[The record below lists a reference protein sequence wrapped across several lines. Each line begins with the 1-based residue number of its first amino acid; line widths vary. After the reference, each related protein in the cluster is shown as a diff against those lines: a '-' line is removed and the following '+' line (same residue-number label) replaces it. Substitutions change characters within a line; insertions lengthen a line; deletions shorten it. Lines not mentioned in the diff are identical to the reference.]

1 MKIAIS
7 GTYSTGKTTTT
18 LALAYYTG
26 LPRTH
31 AKTMREILPKALPG
45 KRLEDATGPEL
56 VQLGFRRLMERSVR
70 ESHLEDFVSDG
81 SSLHEWVY
89 GMVRTELGMNPNEET
104 DKGNIVLTDDLKYLK
119 EVMINFGAVA
129 KDYAKE
135 TYDSFIHLP
144 VEFTL
149 VADGH
154 RPVSEL
160 FRSRSNDLL
169 LETIQELDIPYYVVG
184 GTIAERLEK
193 ISEIY
198 RLEPVMSVEEAIRLA
213 KREAEKFDIVQ
224 EGGENDN

>member
-144 VEFTL
+144 VEFPL
-149 VADGH
+149 VTDGH

-198 RLEPVMSVEEAIRLA
+198 RLEPIMSVEEAIRLA
-213 KREAEKFDIVQ
+213 KKESVKFETVQ

>member
-26 LPRTH
+26 LLSTH

-56 VQLGFRRLMERSVR
+56 VQLGFRRLMERAVR

-104 DKGNIVLTDDLKYLK
+104 DKGNIVLTEDLKYLK
-119 EVMINFGAVA
+119 EIMINFGAVA
-129 KDYAKE
+129 KDYAKD
-135 TYDSFIHLP
+135 TYESFVHLP
-144 VEFTL
+144 VEFPL

-160 FRSRSNDLL
+160 FRRRSNDLL
-169 LETIQELDIPYYVVG
+169 LETIQKLDIPYYVVG

-193 ISEIY
+193 ITEIY
-198 RLEPVMSVEEAIRLA
+198 HLEPVMSVEEAIRLA
-213 KREAEKFDIVQ
+213 KKEAEKFDIVQ
-224 EGGENDN
+224 EGRENDN

>member
-31 AKTMREILPKALPG
+31 AKTMCEILPKALPG

>member
-18 LALAYYTG
+18 LALAFYTG

-31 AKTMREILPKALPG
+31 AKTMREILPIALPG

-56 VQLGFRRLMERSVR
+56 VQLGIRRLMERAVR
-70 ESHLEDFVSDG
+70 ESHLDSFVSDG

-89 GMVRTELGMNPNEET
+89 GMVRTELGMNPNQET
-104 DKGNIVLTDDLKYLK
+104 DKGNIILTDDLKYLRK
-119 EVMINFGAVA
+119 VMKNFGSVA

-135 TYDSFIHLP
+135 TYESFVHLP
-144 VEFTL
+144 IEFPL
-149 VADGH
+149 APDGH

-160 FRSRSNDLL
+160 FRKRSNDLL
-169 LETIQELDIPYYVVG
+169 LITLDELKIPYHIVG
-184 GTIAERLEK
+184 GTIEERLQK

-198 RLEPVMSVEEAIRLA
+198 QLKPVISIEQAVSLA
-213 KREAEKFDIVQ
+213 KKEAQNYNIVQ
-224 EGGENDN
+224 EGK

>member
-26 LPRTH
+26 LTRTH

-45 KRLEDATGPEL
+45 KKLEDATGPEL
-56 VQLGFRRLMERSVR
+56 VQLGFRRLLERAVR
-70 ESHLEDFVSDG
+70 ESHLSSYVSDG

-89 GMVRTELGMNPNEET
+89 GMVRTELGMNPNHET
-104 DKGNIVLTDDLKYLK
+104 DQGKIILTDDLKYLR

-144 VEFTL
+144 IEFPLVE
-149 VADGH
+149 DGH

-169 LETIQELDIPYYVVG
+169 IETLKELDIPYFLVG
-184 GTIAERLEK
+184 GTINERLEK
-193 ISEIY
+193 IVDIY
-198 RLEPVMSVEEAIRLA
+198 SLKPVMTADEAINLA
-213 KREAEKFDIVQ
+213 KKELKNYNLKQ
-224 EGGENDN
+224 EGE